1 MAFQYTAIGD
11 SLTVGF
17 GALPGNGFVPVYRR
31 LAEHHLRA
39 FVAYDNLGV
48 NGLTS
53 QGLYD
58 YISRNSLFRQLVSQ
72 ADIISISIGGNDLI
86 RAARSSAGKLS
97 GRDFNEAL
105 ATCKTNFAQ
114 IIKTIYELKKNSKRP
129 YIIRVVGLYNP
140 FPQIEEASYYVQHYN
155 RYLESYVNGTLAVAN
170 IYASFRGR
178 EKALLSLDHF
188 HPNRYGY
195 SIIAEQLNR
204 LGYGPLI

>member
-1 MAFQYTAIGD
+1 MTFKYTAVGD

-31 LAEHHLRA
+31 LAENHLRT

-58 YISRNSLFRQLVSQ
+58 YLSSNYSFRQFVSQ

-86 RAARSSAGKLS
+86 RAAKSSAGKLS

-105 ATCKTNFAQ
+105 SNCKTNFSR
-114 IIKTIYELKKNSKRP
+114 IIKTIYQLKKNSKRP

-140 FPQIEEASYYVQHYN
+140 FPQIEEASYYVQQYN
-155 RYLESYVNGTLAVAN
+155 QYLESYVNSTLAVAN
-170 IYASFRGR
+170 IYVSFRGR
-178 EKALLSLDHF
+178 ERALLSLDHV
-188 HPNRYGY
+188 HPNGHGY
-195 SIIAEQLNR
+195 RIIAEQLNR
-204 LGYGPLI
+204 LGYGSLI